1 MRCSRINIVAVQH
14 RGRHRNS
21 FIRQR
26 CALALCGHRQL
37 RGAIQYPGDSHDEL
51 RGRGVLDHPRS
62 LPRTMT
68 AELSLLFALS
78 DTRFHSRC
86 ALRARVMLI
95 CYPQKE
101 EGAGKVGCLANTHGP
116 RAGRSARGRNHRH
129 GRCIP
134 AFPARCFT
142 AYTRSPR
149 GPAFLPPSPHVML
162 SIIARLGVSSGT
174 PGPHDF
180 TVRKS
185 AFVRMAETTLRAL
198 ASIASRAQ
206 RS

>member
-37 RGAIQYPGDSHDEL
+37 RGAIQYPGDSHDEP
-51 RGRGVLDHPRS
+51 RGRGILDHPRS

-78 DTRFHSRC
+78 DTRVHSRC

-134 AFPARCFT
+134 AFPARYFT